1 MPTLHSNTPS
11 KSSTPSQ
18 SSYELADFASSVLL
32 MIWYG
37 LSYNEASM
45 SQRQQFRH
53 FCRNLLSTMQ
63 VSSSVVILSLK
74 YVSLLR
80 QRHTQTGEAGSEYRL
95 LVVSLMLASKFLDD
109 STYASRTWAQV
120 SRIPMAELN
129 QCEMEFLDAIGYSL
143 HVPELQYLEWL
154 KYLEELI
161 RQPQLV
167 MHAKRSRTTMEGHMK
182 RRRVSSMPTFQPYH
196 TPLKSN
202 NHQPIRPTTTT
213 STAPLPVYTLP
224 QFDPMM
230 LMPFISNFGLASKMR
245 HIPHAGHVR
254 V

>member
-1 MPTLHSNTPS
+1 MPTTNTTSSSNS
-11 KSSTPSQ
+11 F
-18 SSYELADFASSVLL
+18 EWADFASSVLL

-37 LSYNEASM
+37 VSYNEA
-45 SQRQQFRH
+45 QQQEPFRQFS
-53 FCRNLLSTMQ
+53 RNLLSTMQ

-74 YVSLLR
+74 YVSILR
-80 QRHTQTGEAGSEYRL
+80 QCHSQIGTPGSEDRL

-120 SRIPMAELN
+120 SHIPLDDLN
-129 QCEMEFLDAIGYSL
+129 KSEMEFLAAIGFSL

-154 KYLEELI
+154 KYLEGLI

-182 RRRVSSMPTFQPYH
+182 RRRVSSTFQPYH
-196 TPLKSN
+196 PSSPSYQ
-202 NHQPIRPTTTT
+202 QPIEMVAPT
-213 STAPLPVYTLP
+213 AVYTLP
-224 QFDPMM
+224 QFDPMV
-230 LMPFISNFGLASKMR
+230 LIPFISNFGLATKMR

>member
-1 MPTLHSNTPS
+1 
-11 KSSTPSQ
+11 
-18 SSYELADFASSVLL
+18 

-37 LSYNEASM
+37 VSYNEAQQQESF
-45 SQRQQFRH
+45 RQFS
-53 FCRNLLSTMQ
+53 RNLLSTMQ

-80 QRHTQTGEAGSEYRL
+80 QGHTQIGAAGSEYRL
-95 LVVSLMLASKFLDD
+95 LVASLMLASKFLDD

-120 SRIPMAELN
+120 SRIPLDDLN
-129 QCEMEFLDAIGYSL
+129 KSETEFLIAIGYSL

-182 RRRVSSMPTFQPYH
+182 RRRVSSNVTTFQQPYH
-196 TPLKSN
+196 PSSY
-202 NHQPIRPTTTT
+202 QSSSSSSSIEMVAPT
-213 STAPLPVYTLP
+213 AVYTLP

-230 LMPFISNFGLASKMR
+230 LMPFISNFGLATKMR

>member
-1 MPTLHSNTPS
+1 MPTQYINSSIPSSS
-11 KSSTPSQ
+11 KSTSSTSN
-18 SSYELADFASSVLL
+18 ELADFASSVLL

-37 LSYNEASM
+37 LSYNEASTA
-45 SQRQQFRH
+45 QRQQFRQ

-74 YVSLLR
+74 YVALLR

-120 SRIPMAELN
+120 SRIPMTELN
-129 QCEMEFLDAIGYSL
+129 RCEMEFLDAIGYSL

-182 RRRVSSMPTFQPYH
+182 RRRVTSLPTFQPYQ
-196 TPLKSN
+196 TPPKSN
-202 NHQPIRPTTTT
+202 YHFMAQP
-213 STAPLPVYTLP
+213 SVATAPPVYTLP

-230 LMPFISNFGLASKMR
+230 LMPFISNFGLATKMR

>member
-1 MPTLHSNTPS
+1 
-11 KSSTPSQ
+11 
-18 SSYELADFASSVLL
+18 
-32 MIWYG
+32 
-37 LSYNEASM
+37 
-45 SQRQQFRH
+45 
-53 FCRNLLSTMQ
+53 MQ
-63 VSSSVVILSLK
+63 VSSSVVILALK
-74 YVSLLR
+74 YISLVR
-80 QRHTQTGEAGSEYRL
+80 QRHSQTGETGSEYRL
-95 LVVSLMLASKFLDD
+95 FVVSLMLASKFLDD

-120 SRIPMAELN
+120 SQFPIAELN

-143 HVPELQYLEWL
+143 HVPELKYLEWL

-182 RRRVSSMPTFQPYH
+182 RRRVSSLPPSYQPYH
-196 TPLKSN
+196 TPPKI
-202 NHQPIRPTTTT
+202 NHHYLAMAPPPAAPPAPPPS
-213 STAPLPVYTLP
+213 STAFA

-230 LMPFISNFGLASKMR
+230 LMPFISNFGLAAKMR

>member
-1 MPTLHSNTPS
+1 MPTTSSSSSNS
-11 KSSTPSQ
+11 F
-18 SSYELADFASSVLL
+18 EWADFASSVLL

-37 LSYNEASM
+37 VSYNEAQQQESF
-45 SQRQQFRH
+45 RQFS
-53 FCRNLLSTMQ
+53 RNLLSTMQ

-80 QRHTQTGEAGSEYRL
+80 QSHTQIGAAGSEYRL
-95 LVVSLMLASKFLDD
+95 LVASLMLASKFLDD

-120 SRIPMAELN
+120 SRIPLDDLN
-129 QCEMEFLDAIGYSL
+129 KSEMEFLIAIGYSL

-182 RRRVSSMPTFQPYH
+182 RRRVSSNVTAFQYH
-196 TPLKSN
+196 PSSY
-202 NHQPIRPTTTT
+202 QSSVEMVAPTT
-213 STAPLPVYTLP
+213 AVYTLP

-230 LMPFISNFGLASKMR
+230 LMPFISNFGLATKMR

>member
-1 MPTLHSNTPS
+1 MPTTTTTSSNNF
-11 KSSTPSQ
+11 
-18 SSYELADFASSVLL
+18 EWADFASSVLL

-37 LSYNEASM
+37 VSYNEAQQQESF
-45 SQRQQFRH
+45 RQFS
-53 FCRNLLSTMQ
+53 RNLLSTMQ

-80 QRHTQTGEAGSEYRL
+80 QGHAQTGAAGSEYRL
-95 LVVSLMLASKFLDD
+95 LVASLMLASKFLDD

-120 SRIPMAELN
+120 SRIPLDDLN
-129 QCEMEFLDAIGYSL
+129 KSETEFLIAIGYSL

-182 RRRVSSMPTFQPYH
+182 RRRVSSNNVTSFQPYH
-196 TPLKSN
+196 HTPSYSS
-202 NHQPIRPTTTT
+202 IEMVAPT
-213 STAPLPVYTLP
+213 AVYTLP

-230 LMPFISNFGLASKMR
+230 LMPFISNFGLATKMR